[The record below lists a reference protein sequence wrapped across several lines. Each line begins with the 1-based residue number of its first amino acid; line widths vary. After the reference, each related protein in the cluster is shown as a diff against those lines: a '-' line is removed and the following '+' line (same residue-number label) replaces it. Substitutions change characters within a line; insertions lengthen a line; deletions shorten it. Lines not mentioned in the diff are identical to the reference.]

1 MANHGH
7 RPWGSDIWD
16 EAFTRR
22 KRAQWSVSYEDSR
35 TDTLGFLFRDGQKR
49 KKNRLPPTLPFA
61 IEGEILI
68 FSIHEKNISFLLV
81 WSDAS
86 NFFSALAFPTA

>member
-1 MANHGH
+1 MHNGVSPM
-7 RPWGSDIWD
+7 RIPEQTCWD
-16 EAFTRR
+16 FCSETG
-22 KRAQWSVSYEDSR
+22 KKETKIDS
-35 TDTLGFLFRDGQKR
+35 
-49 KKNRLPPTLPFA
+49 PPLPFA